1 MNEDELQGLVPE
13 GEGSPDND
21 TTSALPAPRT
31 LRNPVMLLA
40 FEGWNDAAE
49 SATDAVDHL
58 AEIWNAKTIIE
69 IESEEFFDF
78 QVTRPHLST
87 DAQGTREIIWPSTSI
102 SVALMPRA
110 NYDIVLVRGVE
121 PNLKWATF
129 SREVLKAA
137 KELNVTMAIGIG
149 ALLSDNAHTRP
160 FPIYATTMSLDFPP
174 LLNFSPSEYEGP
186 TGILGVV
193 LESLASH
200 GIPAGSLWVQVPH
213 YVAAAP
219 CPKATLALLSRL
231 EEVLDIPVEL
241 ADLTEAAAE
250 WETDIDAMTEDDEE
264 LSGYVKTLE
273 EGVDESQDDSPE
285 SIADEFERYLRRRN
299 SN

>member
-1 MNEDELQGLVPE
+1 MTNLER
-13 GEGSPDND
+13 
-21 TTSALPAPRT
+21 A

-49 SATDAVDHL
+49 SATDAIDHL
-58 AEIWNAKTIIE
+58 AEIWSAKSVVE
-69 IESEEFFDF
+69 IEAENYFDF
-78 QVTRPHLST
+78 QSTRPHLST
-87 DAQGTREIIWPSTSI
+87 DPQGKREIIWPSTSI
-102 SVALMPRA
+102 SVAVMPRA

-121 PNLKWATF
+121 PNLKWKAF
-129 SREVLKAA
+129 SAEIVTVA
-137 KELNVTMAIGIG
+137 KNLGVTMAIGIG

-174 LLNFSPSEYEGP
+174 LLNFAPSEYEGP

-193 LESLASH
+193 LEALASA

-219 CPKATLALLSRL
+219 CPKATLALLSRI
-231 EEVLDIPVEL
+231 EEVLDLPVEL
-241 ADLTEAAAE
+241 ADLTEAAAD
-250 WETDIDAMTEDDEE
+250 WETDIDAMAEDDEE
-264 LSGYVKTLE
+264 LSGYVKSLE
-273 EGVDESQDDSPE
+273 EGNEEDVTEATE

-299 SN
+299 PN

>member
-1 MNEDELQGLVPE
+1 MDENGQTGPLEDAALQSDMDVTAALN
-13 GEGSPDND
+13 SPR
-21 TTSALPAPRT
+21 S

-49 SATDAVDHL
+49 SATDAIDHL
-58 AEIWNAKTIIE
+58 AEIWNAKTIRE
-69 IESEEFFDF
+69 VEAEEFFDF

-121 PNLKWATF
+121 PNLKWGTF
-129 SREVLKAA
+129 SREILKAA
-137 KELNVTMAIGIG
+137 QDLHVTMAIGIG

-174 LLNFSPSEYEGP
+174 LLNFAPSEYEGP

-193 LESLASH
+193 LESLASN

-264 LSGYVKTLE
+264 LSGYVKSLE
-273 EGVDESQDDSPE
+273 EGNDDNSDEPSE

-299 SN
+299 PN

>member
-1 MNEDELQGLVPE
+1 MDDQIQPAEFHDDAQEI
-13 GEGSPDND
+13 
-21 TTSALPAPRT
+21 TSSSLTAPRM

-49 SATDAVDHL
+49 AATDAIDHL
-58 AEIWNAKTIIE
+58 AEIWNAKAIID
-69 IESEEFFDF
+69 IEAEDYFDF

-87 DAQGTREIIWPSTSI
+87 DGQGTREIIWPSTSI
-102 SVALMPRA
+102 SLALMPRA
-110 NYDIVLVRGVE
+110 DYDIVLVRGVE
-121 PNLKWATF
+121 PNLKWRTF
-129 SREVLKAA
+129 SQEVVAAARELK
-137 KELNVTMAIGIG
+137 VTMAIGIG

-160 FPIYATTMSLDFPP
+160 FPIFATTMSLDFPP
-174 LLNFSPSEYEGP
+174 LLNFTPSEYEGP

-193 LESLASH
+193 LEALASN

-250 WETDIDAMTEDDEE
+250 WETDIDAMAEDDEE
-264 LSGYVKTLE
+264 LSGYVKSLE
-273 EGVDESQDDSPE
+273 EGNDENPEDSPE

-299 SN
+299 PN

>member
-1 MNEDELQGLVPE
+1 MADL
-13 GEGSPDND
+13 DKK
-21 TTSALPAPRT
+21 

-58 AEIWNAKTIIE
+58 AEIWSAKSIVDIE
-69 IESEEFFDF
+69 AEDFFDF
-78 QVTRPHLST
+78 QATRPHLST
-87 DAQGTREIIWPSTSI
+87 DAQGKREIIWPATSI
-102 SVALMPRA
+102 SVAYMPRA
-110 NYDIVLVRGVE
+110 DYDIVLVRGVE
-121 PNLKWATF
+121 PNLRW
-129 SREVLKAA
+129 KAFA
-137 KELNVTMAIGIG
+137 SQVVDIAHQLGVTMAIGIG

-174 LLNFSPSEYEGP
+174 LLNFTPSEYEGP

-193 LESLASH
+193 LEGLASS

-219 CPKATLALLSRL
+219 CPKATLALLSRI
-231 EEVLDIPVEL
+231 EEVLDLPVEL
-241 ADLTEAAAE
+241 ADLTEAAAD
-250 WETDIDAMTEDDEE
+250 WETDIDAMAEDDEE
-264 LSGYVKTLE
+264 LSGYVKSLE
-273 EGVDESQDDSPE
+273 EGNDEQASEGTE

-299 SN
+299 PN